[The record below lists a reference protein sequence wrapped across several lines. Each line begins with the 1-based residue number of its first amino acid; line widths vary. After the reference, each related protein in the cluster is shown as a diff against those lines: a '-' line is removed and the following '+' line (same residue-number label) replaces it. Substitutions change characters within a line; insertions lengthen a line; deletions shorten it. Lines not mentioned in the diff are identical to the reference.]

1 MQLLHSQYGKSAVGL
16 LKVLREGD
24 RQTVRE
30 ITVSCLVSGDFSGAF
45 LEGNNSNT
53 VPTDTIKNTI
63 YALAHDHLDS
73 SGIEPFGL
81 KLAAHF
87 LARYGQFQT
96 VEIQIEEKPWGRM
109 TVDGIPHA
117 HSFQSTGDGIR
128 TAAIHARRSHP
139 PDVTAGIKELE
150 ILKSTGSGFIG
161 FPRCEFTT
169 LPEVTDRIMA
179 TRLAATWHFR
189 EAPTDYPGVA
199 LNIRGAFIE
208 VFANRYSRAVQET
221 LYQMAELAL
230 ERVPEVDQIS
240 LRLPNLHY
248 FPYDL
253 TRFGIPND
261 NVIFHPAPNPH
272 GDISATV
279 SR

>member
-16 LKVLREGD
+16 LKVFRDGD

-30 ITVSCLVSGDFSGAF
+30 ITVSALVSGDFSGAF
-45 LEGNNSNT
+45 LAGDNSNT

-96 VEIQIEEKPWGRM
+96 VQLQLEEKPWGRM
-109 TVDGIPHA
+109 MVDGLPHA
-117 HSFQSTGDGIR
+117 HAFQATGDGIR
-128 TAAIHARRSHP
+128 TAVIQARRSHP
-139 PDVTAGIKELE
+139 TDVTGGIQELE
-150 ILKSTGSGFIG
+150 ILKSTGSGFVG

-169 LPEVTDRIMA
+169 LPEATDRIMA
-179 TRLAATWHFR
+179 TRLTASWHFR
-189 EAPTDYPGVA
+189 EAATDYPSVA
-199 LNIRGAFIE
+199 SKMREAFIE

-253 TRFGIPND
+253 GRFGIPND
-261 NVIFHPAPNPH
+261 QVIFYPAPNPH

>member
-24 RQTVRE
+24 QQTVRE

-96 VEIQIEEKPWGRM
+96 VDIQIEEKPWGRM
-109 TVDGIPHA
+109 EVDGIPHA
-117 HSFQSTGDGIR
+117 HAFQATGAGIR
-128 TAAIHARRSHP
+128 TASIHARRSHP

-150 ILKSTGSGFIG
+150 ILKSTGSGFVG

-179 TRLAATWHFR
+179 TRLTVTWHFQK
-189 EAPTDYPGVA
+189 APADYPAVA
-199 LNIRGAFIE
+199 EKIRGAFIE

-230 ERVPEVDQIS
+230 ERAPEVDRVS

-248 FPYDL
+248 FAYDL
-253 TRFGIPND
+253 SRFGIPND
-261 NVIFHPAPNPH
+261 NVIFYPAPNPH